1 MSRVHVPLGS
11 ISKLILVARK
21 AKLNATKR
29 LRQVF
34 KQNLQIAIWLAD
46 QWDLKALKQIM
57 AISSPDDVR
66 YVSMDT
72 PFLHSNEVFNKQK
85 TIAVAIDPIQKFIYF
100 LTYLSK
106 GDECRSCLPI
116 IARVNLDGT
125 GYKTIISSGIGHSEG
140 LALDYHNQEGF
151 WAGFSFAVL
160 WLAVTFSQSYCFGL
174 KTIISCCIGQIW
186 NLVTLK
192 WLPLNAFVT
201 HPVAKI
207 RLVFKLVPSS
217 LIGLFLKLF

>member
-1 MSRVHVPLGS
+1 MLVFPSIVCSLAPINQTTKWQAITKLAKRKIVLIYVYVDHLTLGQMSRVHVPLGS
-11 ISKLILVARK
+11 ISKSILVARK

-125 GYKTIISSGIGHSEG
+125 GYKTIISSGIGRARLG
-140 LALDYHNQEGF
+140 L
-151 WAGFSFAVL
+151 S
-160 WLAVTFSQSYCFGL
+160 
-174 KTIISCCIGQIW
+174 
-186 NLVTLK
+186 
-192 WLPLNAFVT
+192 
-201 HPVAKI
+201 
-207 RLVFKLVPSS
+207 
-217 LIGLFLKLF
+217 

>member
-1 MSRVHVPLGS
+1 
-11 ISKLILVARK
+11 
-21 AKLNATKR
+21 
-29 LRQVF
+29 
-34 KQNLQIAIWLAD
+34 
-46 QWDLKALKQIM
+46 M

-125 GYKTIISSGIGHSEG
+125 GYKTIISSGIGRARLG
-140 LALDYHNQEGF
+140 L
-151 WAGFSFAVL
+151 S
-160 WLAVTFSQSYCFGL
+160 
-174 KTIISCCIGQIW
+174 
-186 NLVTLK
+186 
-192 WLPLNAFVT
+192 
-201 HPVAKI
+201 
-207 RLVFKLVPSS
+207 
-217 LIGLFLKLF
+217 